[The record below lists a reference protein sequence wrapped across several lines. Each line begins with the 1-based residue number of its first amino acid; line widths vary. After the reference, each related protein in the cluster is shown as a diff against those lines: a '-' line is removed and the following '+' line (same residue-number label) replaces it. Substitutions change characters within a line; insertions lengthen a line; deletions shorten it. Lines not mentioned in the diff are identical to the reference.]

1 MSQTFEK
8 KGVTKKS
15 ENISDWYIDV
25 ITKSGMADYSP
36 VKGCI
41 VYRPLSYAIWENIQH
56 YMNSGL
62 TQMNVENCYFPL
74 FIPES
79 FLKKEASHVEGF
91 SPELAVVTIAGG
103 ETLEEKLVV
112 RPTSETIMYTMYAKW
127 IQSHRDLPLKLNQW
141 NNVVRWEKRTYPFIR
156 GAEFL
161 WQEAH
166 TAHATHEECWQQ
178 VLDALDLYARTY
190 DELMALPVIKGL
202 KSQSEKFAGAVNT
215 TTCENIMPDGKALQS
230 CTSHDL
236 GQNFS
241 KAFDVTF
248 QDKEGQNQFVHQ
260 TSFGYSTRSLGGLVM
275 VHGDDQGL
283 VLPPRVAPTQVVIIP
298 IGQDGEVFRAAE
310 NIKLALEQNFIRAK
324 LDVRPEYS
332 LGFKRNEHELKGT
345 PVRLEIG
352 QKELESGMVSVSIRH
367 NSQKEQTPI
376 ESIGSYMSNLL
387 NTIHNDMFEKAK
399 KMQHDLTS
407 VADTY
412 DEFKQ
417 IMETKKGFIYAHW
430 CEKAECEAKIKEET
444 KANTRCLPFDQVEE
458 KGICIYC
465 GKPSNH
471 KWLFAQPY

>member
-15 ENISDWYIDV
+15 ENFSDWYIDV

-41 VYRPLSYAIWENIQH
+41 VYRPLSYAVWENIQH
-56 YMNSGL
+56 FMNAGL
-62 TQMNVENCYFPL
+62 KAMDVENCYFPL

-91 SPELAVVTIAGG
+91 APELAVVTIAGG
-103 ETLEEKLVV
+103 EELEEKLVV
-112 RPTSETIMYTMYAKW
+112 RPTSETIMYTMYSKW

-141 NNVVRWEKRTYPFIR
+141 NNVVRWEKRTFPFIR

-166 TAHATHEECWQQ
+166 TAHASHEECWQQ
-178 VLDALDLYARTY
+178 VLDALDLYAKTY
-190 DELMALPVIKGL
+190 QDLLAIPVIKGL

-241 KAFDVTF
+241 KAFDVMF
-248 QDKEGQNQFVHQ
+248 QDKEGQNQYVHQ
-260 TSFGYSTRSLGGLVM
+260 TSFGYSTRALGGMVM
-275 VHGDDQGL
+275 VHSDDQGL

-298 IGQDGEVFRAAE
+298 IGQESEVLRAAE
-310 NIKLALEQNFIRAK
+310 NIKLALEEKFIRAK
-324 LDVRPEYS
+324 LDIRPEYS

-367 NSQKEQTPI
+367 NSQKEQTPLN
-376 ESIGSYMSNLL
+376 SIGTYMSNLL
-387 NTIHNDMFEKAK
+387 ETIHHDMFDKASQL
-399 KMQHDLTS
+399 QHDLTS
-407 VADTY
+407 VADNY

-430 CEKAECEAKIKEET
+430 CENADCEAKIKEET
-444 KANTRCLPFDQVEE
+444 KANTRCLPFDQIEE
-458 KGICIYC
+458 KGKCIYC
-465 GKPSNH
+465 GKESNH
-471 KWLFAQPY
+471 KWLFAQAY